1 VVKESPFEYKM
12 CIVIRT
18 DLGMSVGKMI
28 AQACHAAVE
37 ASEEAKRVNHSAW
50 RRWRDEGAKKVALEA
65 EGEDELN
72 ELVERAE
79 TLDIVAVTIEDRG
92 LTEVPPG
99 TVTALGLGPDLSSR
113 LDKVTGSLPLLK

>member
-1 VVKESPFEYKM
+1 MGGESGFQYKM
-12 CIVIRT
+12 CVVIRT

-65 EGEDELN
+65 EGEEELRG
-72 ELVERAE
+72 LAERAE
-79 TLDIVAVTIEDRG
+79 GLGIVAELVEDRG
-92 LTEVPPG
+92 LTEVTPG